1 MKVGIAG
8 RSSFAWLMR
17 VALVIAALCAWMT
30 LAQAQSAKSKK
41 AQPSTAEH
49 AAKGYD
55 YEHPE
60 AQPATENL
68 DLEMY
73 GRIRVEGLDHS
84 HIMEYASGLFDG
96 IGPRL
101 TGSPNMAKANAW
113 TRDQLT
119 AMGCANAKLESW
131 GEFGMGWR
139 QISTSVDMAT
149 PDTAVLIAQATPW
162 SPATPGAVTAEVI
175 AVPYPQDE
183 NDLAQWKGK
192 LAGKIILFGR
202 PPVVPPD
209 PAPLLQH
216 YDEAKLRQIFD
227 YPLDGDFKDQSV
239 ESPDPNFWAAVF
251 KQVNF
256 KEKISK
262 FFADEHAVAIFL
274 SSYAGDGGIM
284 RDDNNEAMGQRVFM
298 ADHKQPIPS
307 AVLANEG
314 FGRIARLLQA
324 GVPVTATVNINTQFT
339 GEHEQGYNTI
349 AEIPGTDPNLKE
361 QVVMLGGH
369 LDSWIA
375 GTGATDDGAGA
386 IIAMEA
392 MRILTALHVQPRRTI
407 RIALWSGE
415 EQGEY
420 GSLNYVRNHFATVG
434 LSTDPAQMEVP
445 DFLRQQVGPLK
456 TKPEYG
462 LISGYFNI
470 DNGGGRLLGIYTENN
485 AAIGPIFEQWIKPL
499 KDIGVTTVSS
509 RKTGG
514 TDHESFDQA
523 GIPGFQF
530 IQDPRDYETRSVHT
544 NQDVY
549 ERLSPSDL
557 KQAAVVEATFVYDT
571 AMRQQML
578 PRKPLPQPEKYA
590 EQREALKNTMPGAAK

>member
-1 MKVGIAG
+1 MNAG
-8 RSSFAWLMR
+8 MGGRFWLRGTLSAAMAAAMLGGLFS
-17 VALVIAALCAWMT
+17 VAH
-30 LAQAQSAKSKK
+30 AQSAKSKK
-41 AQPSTAEH
+41 TPPAGTEPS
-49 AAKGYD
+49 KGYD

-68 DLEMY
+68 DMEMY
-73 GRIRVEGLDHS
+73 GRIRLEGFDHS
-84 HIMEYASGLFDG
+84 HIMEYASALFDG

-139 QISTSVDMAT
+139 QISTSVDMTT

-162 SPATPGAVTAEVI
+162 SPATAGSVTAEVI

-183 NDLAQWKGK
+183 NDLAPWKGK
-192 LAGKIILFGR
+192 LAGKIILFGK

-209 PAPLLQH
+209 PEPLLQH
-216 YDEAKLRQIFD
+216 YDEAKLRTIYQ
-227 YPLDGDFKDQSV
+227 YPLDGDFKEQHVDSD
-239 ESPDPNFWAAVF
+239 DPNFWAAVF

-262 FFADEHAVAIFL
+262 FFADERAVAIFL

-307 AVLANEG
+307 VVLANEG
-314 FGRIARLLQA
+314 FGRMARLLQA
-324 GVPVTATVNINTQFT
+324 NVPVTATINVNTVFT
-339 GEHEQGYNTI
+339 GDHEQGYNTI
-349 AEIPGTDPNLKE
+349 AEIPGTDLKLKD
-361 QVVMLGGH
+361 QVVMVGGH

-375 GTGATDDGAGA
+375 GTGATDNGAGA

-415 EQGEY
+415 EQGEF
-420 GSLNYVRNHFATVG
+420 GSLGYVRDHFATVG
-434 LSTDPAQMEVP
+434 LSTDAAQMEVP

-456 TKPEYG
+456 TKAEFP

-470 DNGGGRLLGIYTENN
+470 DNGGGKLLGIYTENN
-485 AAIGPIFEQWIKPL
+485 GAIAPIFEQWIRPL
-499 KDIGVTTVSS
+499 KDIGVTTVSL

-514 TDHESFDQA
+514 TDHESFDQV

-549 ERLSPSDL
+549 ERLSPADM
-557 KQAAVVEATFVYDT
+557 KQAAVVEAIFVYDA
-571 AMRQQML
+571 AMREQML

-590 EQREALKNTMPGAAK
+590 ERREALKNTMPGTAK

>member
-1 MKVGIAG
+1 MNAG
-8 RSSFAWLMR
+8 ADGRFSVKSSVW
-17 VALVIAALCAWMT
+17 VAIAATALGCVLP
-30 LAQAQSAKSKK
+30 LAEAQSAKSKK
-41 AQPSTAEH
+41 AQAATEP

-73 GRIRVEGLDHS
+73 GQIRLEGFDHS

-139 QISTSVDMAT
+139 QISTSVDMTT

-162 SPATPGAVTAEVI
+162 SPATAGSVTAKVI

-183 NDLAQWKGK
+183 NDLAPWKGK
-192 LAGKIILFGR
+192 LAGKIILFGK

-209 PAPLLQH
+209 PEPLLQH
-216 YDEAKLRQIFD
+216 YDEGKLRTIYQ
-227 YPLDGDFKDQSV
+227 YPLDGDFKEQHVDSD
-239 ESPDPNFWAAVF
+239 DPNFWAAVF

-274 SSYAGDGGIM
+274 SSYAADGGIM

-314 FGRIARLLQA
+314 FGRIARLLQT

-349 AEIPGTDPNLKE
+349 AEIPGTDPKLKD
-361 QVVMLGGH
+361 QVVMVGGH

-375 GTGATDDGAGA
+375 GTGATDNGAGA

-415 EQGEY
+415 EQGEF
-420 GSLNYVRNHFATVG
+420 GSLGYVRDHFATVG
-434 LSTDPAQMEVP
+434 LSTDLAQMEVP

-456 TKPEYG
+456 TKPEFP

-470 DNGGGRLLGIYTENN
+470 DNGGGKLLGIYIENN
-485 AAIGPIFEQWIKPL
+485 GAIAPIFEQWIRPL
-499 KDIGVTTVSS
+499 KDIGVTTVSL

-514 TDHESFDQA
+514 TDHESFDQV

-549 ERLSPSDL
+549 ERLSPADM
-557 KQAAVVEATFVYDT
+557 KQAAVVEAIFVYDA
-571 AMRQQML
+571 AMREQML

-590 EQREALKNTMPGAAK
+590 EQREALKNTMPGTTK